1 MNAEPEIQRAHK
13 AGVKEGTARSIA
25 RITAGVLGVVLIAA
39 GVLGFIYGDSSF
51 TVGDQLGRGE
61 FLGFDVNGWHNIV
74 HIATG
79 AFLLLMMPTTTSAIT
94 GLLVFAVVYAAVTV
108 WGFVTGTDVAW
119 IVPVDTA
126 DNILHAAL
134 VVVALIVAIA
144 AGGIRRGA
152 KRT

>member
-13 AGVKEGTARSIA
+13 AGVKEGAARSIA
-25 RITAGVLGVVLIAA
+25 QITSGVLGVVLIAV

-51 TVGDQLGRGE
+51 TVGDELSSGE
-61 FLGFDVNGWHNIV
+61 LFGFAVNGWHNIV

-79 AFLLLMMPTTTSAIT
+79 ALLLLMMPTITSAIT
-94 GLLVFAVVYAAVTV
+94 GLLLFAVIYAAVTV
-108 WGFVTGTDVAW
+108 WGFITGGDVAW

-126 DNILHAAL
+126 DNVLHAAL
-134 VVVALIVAIA
+134 AVVALIVAIA
-144 AGGIRRGA
+144 AGGMKRGA